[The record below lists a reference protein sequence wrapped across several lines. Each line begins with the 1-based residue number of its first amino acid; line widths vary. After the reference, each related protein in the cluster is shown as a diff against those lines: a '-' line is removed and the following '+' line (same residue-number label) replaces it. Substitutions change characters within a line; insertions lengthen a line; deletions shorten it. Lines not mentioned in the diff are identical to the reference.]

1 MYANDTPAKNPK
13 IIQVHELLK
22 TALCREN
29 DRVQDGLQELPN
41 GSVHGLGTV
50 PQPVP
55 KTTRRINGDAFRAI
69 NAPPQTLNVHKF
81 PFMEM
86 REMRDE
92 ITPKWMSRVRREA
105 RLNLV

>member
-13 IIQVHELLK
+13 IFQVHELLK

-86 REMRDE
+86 REMRD
-92 ITPKWMSRVRREA
+92 RRNNPQMDVEGPA
-105 RLNLV
+105 